1 VERLFPETRVAK
13 FSAFARILRCGSEA
27 LRALVCASTAST
39 DGTNDTFDLAW
50 ATENITEKRLA
61 QMSRVLRNT
70 RIRAIAA
77 EAEREK
83 ADRNLRD
90 VYERLAVLT
99 ARVAPSP
106 VYHEIVEFE
115 VSIQQK
121 NDPHTGQVVFGPPL
135 HSFTVMM
142 DKAVTFVKNYWYPQ
156 SFGLMRMG
164 HCMGPLPTIEM
175 ELFNWQCRMQ
185 NVTQVIAP
193 TVRPVYGDVIAVPAH
208 FNHFQTNGAGGT
220 NTKLSSTRVSMWVK
234 STPSKSA
241 RSTKSKSR
249 R

>member
-1 VERLFPETRVAK
+1 
-13 FSAFARILRCGSEA
+13 
-27 LRALVCASTAST
+27 
-39 DGTNDTFDLAW
+39 
-50 ATENITEKRLA
+50 
-61 QMSRVLRNT
+61 MSRVLRNT

-106 VYHEIVEFE
+106 VYDEIVEFE

-121 NDPHTGQVVFGPPL
+121 NDPRTGQVVFGSPV

-156 SFGLMRMG
+156 SFGLMRM
-164 HCMGPLPTIEM
+164 HPLPTIEM

-208 FNHFQTNGAGGT
+208 FNHFQPAGGT
-220 NTKLSSTRVSMWVK
+220 NTKLVIY
-234 STPSKSA
+234 A
-241 RSTKSKSR
+241 RTDVGEKYALKVGVVDKKQVAALITLLRGNSGFQWR
-249 R
+249 RK